1 MAVRKTVLHV
11 QAARAVSNA
20 PFNEEA
26 KEGWSAS
33 CRHAKLPQRLLM
45 NGQVARAALPD
56 TAQGPVWL

>member
-11 QAARAVSNA
+11 QAPGAVSNV

-26 KEGWSAS
+26 KEGRSAS
-33 CRHAKLPQRLLM
+33 GSAKLPQRLLV
-45 NGQVARAALPD
+45 NGQAARAALPD